1 MKKKILFNI
10 AFILIAVFCIIL
22 TVWFIQSANSQLEI
36 IKYLKAQEQD
46 ERFQSSIKNSIQW
59 VIKFSLYATMSLL
72 IVCFMIF
79 MLVYI
84 NKNDIKE
91 LTVPVVQNVK
101 ESRQKKA
108 EEKKQQQIQELEEK
122 LNQLKKD
129 DK

>member
-1 MKKKILFNI
+1 
-10 AFILIAVFCIIL
+10 
-22 TVWFIQSANSQLEI
+22 
-36 IKYLKAQEQD
+36 
-46 ERFQSSIKNSIQW
+46 
-59 VIKFSLYATMSLL
+59 
-72 IVCFMIF
+72 MIF

-101 ESRQKKA
+101 ENRQKKA

>member
-101 ESRQKKA
+101 ENRQKKA